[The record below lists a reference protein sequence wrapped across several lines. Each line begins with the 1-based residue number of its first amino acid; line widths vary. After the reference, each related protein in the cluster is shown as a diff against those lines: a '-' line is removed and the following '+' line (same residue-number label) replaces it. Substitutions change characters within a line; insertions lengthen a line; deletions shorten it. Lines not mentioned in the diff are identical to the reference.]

1 LKPNGGVVPVGT
13 PKGGKWIGPL
23 WGPLKSKIIQL
34 FIDEEFTTLFAMA
47 NQADMELLRK
57 LMSAGRIEPVID
69 RRYALR
75 DVPEAM
81 RYLQTWR
88 ARGTGIVS
96 VESKLLAGAVRTSP
110 KAAPPCAR
118 MPGFCYRIRMHAISI
133 KAVLLATL
141 AVIGVDILS
150 GMLLLGIYAPD
161 LKPSMTDEEVRR
173 LLTHLM

>member
-1 LKPNGGVVPVGT
+1 
-13 PKGGKWIGPL
+13 
-23 WGPLKSKIIQL
+23 IQL

-88 ARGTGIVS
+88 ERGKGIFT
-96 VESKLLAGAVRTSP
+96 VEKKLLAGAVRTLP
-110 KAAPPCAR
+110 QATPPFDRMLCIFYHIIIHPVCYKA
-118 MPGFCYRIRMHAISI
+118 
-133 KAVLLATL
+133 
-141 AVIGVDILS
+141 
-150 GMLLLGIYAPD
+150 
-161 LKPSMTDEEVRR
+161 
-173 LLTHLM
+173 HLIT